1 MNAIW
6 GVLLVLALALGAFAV
21 LVFGLGDAT
30 IFVSPPEAVV
40 EGFTRQLATGRYER
54 ALPFLSEDLAARTG
68 PDQLRALTERLK
80 SRTGEITDVR
90 GEPGWIQGDRA
101 EATVALKTESAGES
115 KLKFPLSR
123 QEGTWSID
131 GLEAL
136 EAGRVR

>member
-6 GVLLVLALALGAFAV
+6 GVLLALAVTLGAIAV
-21 LVFGLGDAT
+21 LVFGLGDST

-40 EGFTRQLATGRYER
+40 EGFMRQLTAKRYER
-54 ALPFLSEDLAARTG
+54 ALPFLSEGLAARTG
-68 PDQLRALTERLK
+68 PDRLRALTEQLR

-90 GEPGWIQGDRA
+90 GEPGLIQGDRA
-101 EATVALKTESAGES
+101 EATVALKTKSAGES
-115 KLKFPLSR
+115 RLKFPLSR

-136 EAGRVR
+136 EADRIR